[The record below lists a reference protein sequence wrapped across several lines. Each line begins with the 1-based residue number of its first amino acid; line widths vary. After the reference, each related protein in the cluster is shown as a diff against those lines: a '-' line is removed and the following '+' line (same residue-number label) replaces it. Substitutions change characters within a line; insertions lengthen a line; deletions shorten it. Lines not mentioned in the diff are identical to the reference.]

1 LLQKKEQLEL
11 ERQILDKTDLLIET
25 LIETSMLVG
34 DERERKLEASA
45 TIVYDMAVLLKEY
58 LGGHPEHFETLLRE
72 LTRQKLP
79 DENVLGSFGD
89 FNACLDYAITSGL
102 ELYQNSVSEDS
113 EEEFVEES
121 PEEIVEDVSV
131 ETNDLNVQPEHTLE
145 AIEEEQAVSESM
157 APPVV
162 EDENQEEIS
171 RETVESPADMAVEAD
186 NLVGEPGSESP
197 PIIETVEFADEN
209 GDFSVQSEDTIPIA
223 NNETNGYQ
231 DYWDLALRQVFPDT
245 SITKDYSH
253 KGITFSYFLPERAIA
268 IDLVP
273 SDKREAVW
281 KEYYCK
287 QEQIKLIS
295 IPALENPRPRQIVRT
310 LKRSLAQ
317 NASQF
322 A

>member
-1 LLQKKEQLEL
+1 MLQKKEQLEL

-197 PIIETVEFADEN
+197 PIIETAEFADEN

>member
-1 LLQKKEQLEL
+1 MLQKKEQLEL

>member
-1 LLQKKEQLEL
+1 MLQKKEQLEL

-317 NASQF
+317 NAIQF